1 MTEAA
6 FGPTTTTRAE
16 RCIRAR
22 AAVDSLHDQVLTA
35 LYAPR
40 LEAAV
45 LGSCLT
51 SSPSSRQCRELITSD
66 AFCCPL
72 RAALW
77 EVSAAGV
84 ADELLHL
91 RFAKR
96 IALPIEQDADD
107 ITVTDAWSA
116 ARDVLAEAVAAAA
129 SPAEALDFALSL
141 HVLALRRQAACRAL
155 TEFRQVAGG

>member
-6 FGPTTTTRAE
+6 FVPTTTTRAV
-16 RCIRAR
+16 RCTRAR

-51 SSPSSRQCRELITSD
+51 PSPSSRQCRELITGD
-66 AFCCPL
+66 AFCNPL

-77 EVSAAGV
+77 DVSAAGV
-84 ADELLHL
+84 PDELLHL
-91 RFAKR
+91 RLAKR

-107 ITVTDAWSA
+107 IRATDAWTA
-116 ARDVLAEAVAAAA
+116 AGEVLAEARAAAV
-129 SPAEALDFALSL
+129 SPEEAL
-141 HVLALRRQAACRAL
+141 HLAAGLRQLAASRKAAGSAL
-155 TEFRQVAGG
+155 TELRQAIGA